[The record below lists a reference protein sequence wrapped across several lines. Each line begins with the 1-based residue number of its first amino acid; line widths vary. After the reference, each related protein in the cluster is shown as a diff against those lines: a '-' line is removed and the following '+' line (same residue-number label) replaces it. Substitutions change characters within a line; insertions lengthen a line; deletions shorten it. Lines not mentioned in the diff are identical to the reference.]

1 MRMNDDPFEIRL
13 QSIHEVMTDEIF
25 ERERRRQM
33 LDMKVEQLL
42 KEDAMFPG
50 KPSIHMR

>member
-13 QSIHEVMTDEIF
+13 QSIYEVMSDEIF
-25 ERERRRQM
+25 ERERRRRM

-42 KEDAMFPG
+42 KEDPLFPG
-50 KPSIHMR
+50 EIYVRG